1 VAYQHVHDDVPA
13 PSSLVDHL
21 AQDLDD
27 LVLWA
32 TARDPDDRP
41 GDARELL
48 AELREVRAALPA
60 EDLDHETER
69 WDEGAAV
76 DGRTLVVGRRQHA
89 LALPVGDPEDD
100 PADPAPT
107 TTTDTAEQSW
117 GYGPG
122 GRRRRRGLLALV
134 GALVLAVLLGSG
146 GWWFTAG
153 PGAYTTTPTLAGKT
167 VDEAR
172 TLLKAEGLAAEVS
185 DRYDDSVPAGVVL
198 ESDPA
203 GGDRVHKGGT
213 VDVFVSAG
221 PESVPVPQLVGLPLE
236 QAKQALA
243 DAGLTAGAVTEEF
256 SEDVPAGSVVDQSVP
271 AEQPQKRSVP
281 VDLVVSKGPQPIDV
295 PAVVGTP
302 RAEAE
307 QAVRAAGL
315 AVGDV
320 TEEPS
325 ESVPKGVVVRQ
336 APEGGT
342 LFRGDPVSLVV
353 SSGPPLVAVPQV
365 RGMQLEEA
373 ERVLHDAGF
382 ETKVEKLFGG
392 IFGTVHSTDPAEG
405 AQVPKGSTVT
415 IRVV

>member
-1 VAYQHVHDDVPA
+1 
-13 PSSLVDHL
+13 
-21 AQDLDD
+21 
-27 LVLWA
+27 
-32 TARDPDDRP
+32 
-41 GDARELL
+41 
-48 AELREVRAALPA
+48 
-60 EDLDHETER
+60 
-69 WDEGAAV
+69 
-76 DGRTLVVGRRQHA
+76 
-89 LALPVGDPEDD
+89 
-100 PADPAPT
+100 
-107 TTTDTAEQSW
+107 
-117 GYGPG
+117 
-122 GRRRRRGLLALV
+122 
-134 GALVLAVLLGSG
+134 
-146 GWWFTAG
+146 
-153 PGAYTTTPTLAGKT
+153 
-167 VDEAR
+167 
-172 TLLKAEGLAAEVS
+172 
-185 DRYDDSVPAGVVL
+185 VL

-203 GGDRVHKGGT
+203 GGDRVRKGGT

-281 VDLVVSKGPQPIDV
+281 VDLVVSKGRQPIDV
-295 PAVVGTP
+295 PAVVGQP

-325 ESVPKGVVVRQ
+325 ESVPKGAVVRQ